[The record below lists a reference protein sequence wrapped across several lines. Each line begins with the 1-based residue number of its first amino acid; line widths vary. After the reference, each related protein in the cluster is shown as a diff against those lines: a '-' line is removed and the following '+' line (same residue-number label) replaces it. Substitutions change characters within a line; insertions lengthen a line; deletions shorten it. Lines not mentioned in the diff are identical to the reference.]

1 MHKAPYFTVS
11 EQTALHSAH
20 SCQNVLVK

>member
-1 MHKAPYFTVS
+1 MNNT
-11 EQTALHSAH
+11 AH